1 MGQTDAMREPFVCPM
16 DQSPFAFDISAEEGR
31 RRRLAISS
39 DLITDET
46 GLMISFRS
54 EADVEAALTDPRF
67 GAVAMPILEFSG
79 VTEGPL
85 FDMWSLLMFG
95 KDGDEHK
102 RLRSTVARDFT
113 PRAVERYR
121 PEIEAFATQMAD
133 RVVLG
138 EPFEVWETFAL
149 PLSARATARVVGI
162 PIEDSDRVAIWA
174 LHLVNAFFIM
184 QPERRDLAE
193 RAAVEFSDYLDEL
206 IASKRSN
213 PGDDLVSKLTAEA
226 AQHDLSYEE
235 TRALIANLVFGG
247 LEATAKVITNGVYH
261 LLVNKQWG
269 ALAAEPDNAANAVI
283 ELLRFAPPVGTARFA
298 REDLVV
304 QDVQLGAGQ
313 LVTIDVEAA
322 CRDSHKVTDP
332 EVLDLNREPGRQLT
346 FGAGAH
352 FCLGANLAKVVLES
366 AFRELPTRFPNLE
379 LACEPEAVGWDYET
393 FYGIVSLPVV
403 AR

>member
-1 MGQTDAMREPFVCPM
+1 
-16 DQSPFAFDISAEEGR
+16 
-31 RRRLAISS
+31 
-39 DLITDET
+39 
-46 GLMISFRS
+46 
-54 EADVEAALTDPRF
+54 
-67 GAVAMPILEFSG
+67 
-79 VTEGPL
+79 
-85 FDMWSLLMFG
+85 
-95 KDGDEHK
+95 
-102 RLRSTVARDFT
+102 
-113 PRAVERYR
+113 
-121 PEIEAFATQMAD
+121 
-133 RVVLG
+133 
-138 EPFEVWETFAL
+138 
-149 PLSARATARVVGI
+149 
-162 PIEDSDRVAIWA
+162 
-174 LHLVNAFFIM
+174 
-184 QPERRDLAE
+184 
-193 RAAVEFSDYLDEL
+193 
-206 IASKRSN
+206 
-213 PGDDLVSKLTAEA
+213 VSKLTAEA